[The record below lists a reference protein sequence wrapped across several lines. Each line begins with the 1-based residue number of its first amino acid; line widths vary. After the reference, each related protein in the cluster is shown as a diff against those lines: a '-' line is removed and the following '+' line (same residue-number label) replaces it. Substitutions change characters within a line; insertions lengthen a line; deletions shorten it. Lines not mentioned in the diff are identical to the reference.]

1 MKMKVKVDEQNKLYI
16 DDNETGIDKL
26 NSQMLEKILE
36 NGLSD
41 NVEFSLPEDTS
52 HPIVTLIKE
61 IKDLT
66 ENGSEFRK
74 NIEEIIKKQES
85 NEAKILVAENSENA
99 NSAE

>member
-74 NIEEIIKKQES
+74 NIEEIIKEQES

>member
-74 NIEEIIKKQES
+74 KIEEIIKEQES
-85 NEAKILVAENSENA
+85 NEAKILVAENSEIA